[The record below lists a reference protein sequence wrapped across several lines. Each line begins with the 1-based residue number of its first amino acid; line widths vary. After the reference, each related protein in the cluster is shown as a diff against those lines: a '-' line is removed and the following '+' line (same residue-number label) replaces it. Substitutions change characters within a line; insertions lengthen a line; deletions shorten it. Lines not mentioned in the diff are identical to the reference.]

1 MSAEI
6 RVGKVSSIDYPS
18 GMIRVVY
25 HDKDNDVTRPIPLFS
40 SEYAMPPV
48 GALVAVVHLSN
59 GAEAGVVLGR
69 PWSAKLTPPE
79 GFEGLYR
86 KDFDLTPWKCYIR
99 YDANVPESLYH
110 TEGDDYQEILG
121 KQETLVKKDR
131 KDTTEGSY
139 QEAVTQN
146 STTEIGGDR
155 IQTVQ
160 GSRTSTI
167 QGDDSI
173 TVTGKRTLQVGGD
186 AAATVQGSRTST
198 VQGDD
203 GVTVTGKRTLQV
215 GGDAAATV
223 QGSQTT
229 TVQGDARITVSGKL
243 TLQVGG
249 CTVQIDGSRVS
260 VTAASAVS
268 LSAPTLSLEGT
279 TVQISGATVNIT
291 GGAGDCAIMG
301 KSLVT
306 HIHTCAAPG
315 SPTTPP
321 L

>member
-18 GMIRVVY
+18 GMIRVTY
-25 HDKDNDVTRPIPLFS
+25 PDMDDDVTRPIPLFS

-86 KDFDLTPWKCYIR
+86 KDFDLTPGQCYFR
-99 YDANVPESLYH
+99 YDAAGPESLFH
-110 TEGDDYQEILG
+110 NEGDSAVEI
-121 KQETLVKKDR
+121 
-131 KDTTEGSY
+131 
-139 QEAVTQN
+139 
-146 STTEIGGDR
+146 
-155 IQTVQ
+155 
-160 GSRTSTI
+160 
-167 QGDDSI
+167 
-173 TVTGKRTLQVGGD
+173 
-186 AAATVQGSRTST
+186 
-198 VQGDD
+198 
-203 GVTVTGKRTLQV
+203 
-215 GGDAAATV
+215 
-223 QGSQTT
+223 QGSQDTRIKGDRTAAIEGSADT

-249 CTVQIDGSRVS
+249 CTVQIDGSSVS
-260 VTAASAVS
+260 VTAASAVR
-268 LSAPTLSLEGT
+268 LNAPTLSLEGT

-306 HIHTCAAPG
+306 HVHNSTAPG

>member
-18 GMIRVVY
+18 GMVRVTY
-25 HDKDNDVTRPIPLFS
+25 PDMDDDVTRLIPLFS

-110 TEGDDYQEILG
+110 TEGDDYQEIVG

-167 QGDDSI
+167 QGDD
-173 TVTGKRTLQVGGD
+173 
-186 AAATVQGSRTST
+186 
-198 VQGDD
+198 

-215 GGDAAATV
+215 GGDAT
-223 QGSQTT
+223 
-229 TVQGDARITVSGKL
+229 ITVSGKL

-249 CTVQIDGSRVS
+249 CTVQIDGSSVS

-268 LSAPTLSLEGT
+268 LSGPTLKLEGT

-291 GGAGDCAIMG
+291 GGAGDCTIMG
-301 KSLVT
+301 KSLVNHT
-306 HIHTCAAPG
+306 HNSAAPG
-315 SPTTPP
+315 SPTSTP

>member
-25 HDKDNDVTRPIPLFS
+25 HDKDDDVTRLIPLFS

-110 TEGDDYQEILG
+110 TEGDDYQEIAG

-155 IQTVQ
+155 TQ
-160 GSRTSTI
+160 
-167 QGDDSI
+167 
-173 TVTGKRTLQVGGD
+173 
-186 AAATVQGSRTST
+186 TVQGSRTST

-203 GVTVTGKRTLQV
+203 AVTVSGKRTLQV

-229 TVQGDARITVSGKL
+229 AVQGDANITVSGKL

-249 CTVQIDGSRVS
+249 CTVEIDGSSVS

-268 LSAPTLSLEGT
+268 LNAPTLNLEGT

-291 GGAGDCAIMG
+291 GGAGDCTIMG

-306 HIHTCAAPG
+306 HTHTCAAPG

>member
-25 HDKDNDVTRPIPLFS
+25 PDMDDDVTRPIPLFS

-86 KDFDLTPWKCYIR
+86 KDFDLTPGQCYFR
-99 YDANVPESLYH
+99 YDAAGPESLFH
-110 TEGDDYQEILG
+110 NEGDSAVEIQG
-121 KQETLVKKDR
+121 SQDTRIKGDHTAAIDGSA
-131 KDTTEGSY
+131 DTT
-139 QEAVTQN
+139 VK
-146 STTEIGGDR
+146 GD
-155 IQTVQ
+155 
-160 GSRTSTI
+160 SSE
-167 QGDDSI
+167 
-173 TVTGKRTLQVGGD
+173 
-186 AAATVQGSRTST
+186 
-198 VQGDD
+198 
-203 GVTVTGKRTLQV
+203 
-215 GGDAAATV
+215 TV

-229 TVQGDARITVSGKL
+229 AIQGDARITVSGKL

-260 VTAASAVS
+260 VTAASAVN
-268 LSAPTLSLEGT
+268 LNAPTLSLEGT

-306 HIHTCAAPG
+306 HVHNSAAPG

>member
-25 HDKDNDVTRPIPLFS
+25 HDKDDDVTRPIPLFS

-186 AAATVQGSRTST
+186 AAATVQGSHTTSI
-198 VQGDD
+198 
-203 GVTVTGKRTLQV
+203 
-215 GGDAAATV
+215 
-223 QGSQTT
+223 
-229 TVQGDARITVSGKL
+229 QGDARITVSGKL

-249 CTVQIDGSRVS
+249 CTVQIDGSSVS
-260 VTAASAVS
+260 VTAASAVN
-268 LSAPTLSLEGT
+268 LNAPTLSLEGT

-306 HIHTCAAPG
+306 HVHNSTAPG

>member
-18 GMIRVVY
+18 GMVRVTY
-25 HDKDNDVTRPIPLFS
+25 PDMDDDVTRLIPLFS

-86 KDFDLTPWKCYIR
+86 KDFDLTPGQCYFR
-99 YDANVPESLYH
+99 YDAAGPESLFH
-110 TEGDDYQEILG
+110 NEGDSAVEIQG
-121 KQETLVKKDR
+121 SQDTRIKGDR
-131 KDTTEGSY
+131 TAAIDGSADTT
-139 QEAVTQN
+139 VK
-146 STTEIGGDR
+146 GDC
-155 IQTVQ
+155 
-160 GSRTSTI
+160 S
-167 QGDDSI
+167 
-173 TVTGKRTLQVGGD
+173 K
-186 AAATVQGSRTST
+186 
-198 VQGDD
+198 
-203 GVTVTGKRTLQV
+203 
-215 GGDAAATV
+215 TV

-229 TVQGDARITVSGKL
+229 AVQGDATITVSGKL

-249 CTVQIDGSRVS
+249 CTVQIDGSSVS
-260 VTAASAVS
+260 VTAASEVS
-268 LSAPTLSLEGT
+268 LNAPTLSLEGT

-291 GGAGDCAIMG
+291 GGAGDCTIMG
-301 KSLVT
+301 KSLVNHT
-306 HIHTCAAPG
+306 HTCAAPG

>member
-18 GMIRVVY
+18 GMVRVTY
-25 HDKDNDVTRPIPLFS
+25 PDMDDDVTRLIPLFS

-86 KDFDLTPWKCYIR
+86 KDFDLTPGQCYFR
-99 YDANVPESLYH
+99 YDAVGPESLFH
-110 TEGDDYQEILG
+110 NEGDSAVEIQG
-121 KQETLVKKDR
+121 SQDTRIKGDR
-131 KDTTEGSY
+131 TAAIDGSADTT
-139 QEAVTQN
+139 VK
-146 STTEIGGDR
+146 GDC
-155 IQTVQ
+155 
-160 GSRTSTI
+160 S
-167 QGDDSI
+167 
-173 TVTGKRTLQVGGD
+173 K
-186 AAATVQGSRTST
+186 
-198 VQGDD
+198 
-203 GVTVTGKRTLQV
+203 
-215 GGDAAATV
+215 TV

-229 TVQGDARITVSGKL
+229 AVQGDAKITVSGKM

-249 CTVQIDGSRVS
+249 CTVQIDGSSVS
-260 VTAASAVS
+260 VTAASEVS
-268 LSAPTLSLEGT
+268 LNAPTLSLEGT

-291 GGAGDCAIMG
+291 GGAGDCTIMG
-301 KSLVT
+301 KSLVNHT
-306 HIHTCAAPG
+306 HTCAAPG

>member
-18 GMIRVVY
+18 GMVRVTY
-25 HDKDNDVTRPIPLFS
+25 PDMDDDVTRLIPLFS

-86 KDFDLTPWKCYIR
+86 KDFDLTPGQCYFR
-99 YDANVPESLYH
+99 YDAAGPESLFH
-110 TEGDDYQEILG
+110 NEGDSAVEI
-121 KQETLVKKDR
+121 K
-131 KDTTEGSY
+131 
-139 QEAVTQN
+139 
-146 STTEIGGDR
+146 GDR
-155 IQTVQ
+155 TAAID
-160 GSRTSTI
+160 GSS
-167 QGDDSI
+167 D
-173 TVTGKRTLQVGGD
+173 
-186 AAATVQGSRTST
+186 ATVK
-198 VQGDD
+198 GDCS
-203 GVTVTGKRTLQV
+203 K
-215 GGDAAATV
+215 TV

-229 TVQGDARITVSGKL
+229 TIRGDATITVSGKL

-249 CTVQIDGSRVS
+249 CTVQIDGSSVS
-260 VTAASAVS
+260 VTAASEVS
-268 LSAPTLSLEGT
+268 LNAPTLSLEGT

-301 KSLVT
+301 KSLVNHT
-306 HIHTCAAPG
+306 HNSAAPG

>member
-25 HDKDNDVTRPIPLFS
+25 HDKDDDVTRPIPLFS

-86 KDFDLTPWKCYIR
+86 KDFDLTPGQCYFR
-99 YDANVPESLYH
+99 YDAAGPESLFH
-110 TEGDDYQEILG
+110 NEGDSGVEI
-121 KQETLVKKDR
+121 
-131 KDTTEGSY
+131 
-139 QEAVTQN
+139 
-146 STTEIGGDR
+146 
-155 IQTVQ
+155 
-160 GSRTSTI
+160 
-167 QGDDSI
+167 
-173 TVTGKRTLQVGGD
+173 
-186 AAATVQGSRTST
+186 
-198 VQGDD
+198 
-203 GVTVTGKRTLQV
+203 
-215 GGDAAATV
+215 
-223 QGSQTT
+223 QGSQDTRIKGDRTETIEGSADTT
-229 TVQGDARITVSGKL
+229 IQGDARITVSGKL

-249 CTVQIDGSRVS
+249 CTVQIDGSSVS
-260 VTAASAVS
+260 VTAASAVR
-268 LSAPTLSLEGT
+268 LNAPTLSLEGT

-306 HIHTCAAPG
+306 HTHNSTAPG

>member
-25 HDKDNDVTRPIPLFS
+25 HDKDDDVTRPIPLFS

-86 KDFDLTPWKCYIR
+86 KDFDLTPGQCYFR
-99 YDANVPESLYH
+99 YDAAGPESLFH
-110 TEGDDYQEILG
+110 NEGDSAVEI
-121 KQETLVKKDR
+121 K
-131 KDTTEGSY
+131 
-139 QEAVTQN
+139 
-146 STTEIGGDR
+146 
-155 IQTVQ
+155 
-160 GSRTSTI
+160 
-167 QGDDSI
+167 
-173 TVTGKRTLQVGGD
+173 
-186 AAATVQGSRTST
+186 
-198 VQGDD
+198 
-203 GVTVTGKRTLQV
+203 
-215 GGDAAATV
+215 
-223 QGSQTT
+223 GSQTT
-229 TVQGDARITVSGKL
+229 AIQGDARITVSGKL

-249 CTVQIDGSRVS
+249 CTVQIDGSSVS

-268 LSAPTLSLEGT
+268 LNAPTLSLEGT
-279 TVQISGATVNIT
+279 TVQINGATVNIT
-291 GGAGDCAIMG
+291 GGAGDCTIMG

-306 HIHTCAAPG
+306 HTHTCAAPG

>member
-25 HDKDNDVTRPIPLFS
+25 HDKDDDVTRPIPLFS

-99 YDANVPESLYH
+99 YDANIPESLYH
-110 TEGDDYQEILG
+110 TEGDDYQEIVG

-160 GSRTSTI
+160 GSRS
-167 QGDDSI
+167 
-173 TVTGKRTLQVGGD
+173 
-186 AAATVQGSRTST
+186 ST

-203 GVTVTGKRTLQV
+203 GVTVSGKRTLQV

-229 TVQGDARITVSGKL
+229 AIQGDAKITVSGKL

-249 CTVQIDGSRVS
+249 CTVQIDGSSVS
-260 VTAASAVS
+260 VTAASAVN
-268 LSAPTLSLEGT
+268 LSGPTLSLEGT

-306 HIHTCAAPG
+306 HTHTCAAPG

>member
-18 GMIRVVY
+18 GMVRVTY
-25 HDKDNDVTRPIPLFS
+25 PDMDDDVTRLIPLFS

-110 TEGDDYQEILG
+110 TEGDDYQEIVG
-121 KQETLVKKDR
+121 KRETLVKKDR

-160 GSRTSTI
+160 GSRTST
-167 QGDDSI
+167 
-173 TVTGKRTLQVGGD
+173 
-186 AAATVQGSRTST
+186 

-229 TVQGDARITVSGKL
+229 AVQGDAKITVSGKL

-249 CTVQIDGSRVS
+249 CTVQIDGSSVS
-260 VTAASAVS
+260 VTAASEVS
-268 LSAPTLSLEGT
+268 LSGPTLSLEGT

-291 GGAGDCAIMG
+291 GGAGDCTIMG
-301 KSLVT
+301 KSLVNHT
-306 HIHTCAAPG
+306 HTCAAPG

>member
-25 HDKDNDVTRPIPLFS
+25 HDKDDDVTRPIPLFS

-86 KDFDLTPWKCYIR
+86 KDFDLTPGQCYFR
-99 YDANVPESLYH
+99 YDAAGPESLFH
-110 TEGDDYQEILG
+110 NEGDSGVEI
-121 KQETLVKKDR
+121 
-131 KDTTEGSY
+131 
-139 QEAVTQN
+139 
-146 STTEIGGDR
+146 
-155 IQTVQ
+155 
-160 GSRTSTI
+160 
-167 QGDDSI
+167 
-173 TVTGKRTLQVGGD
+173 
-186 AAATVQGSRTST
+186 
-198 VQGDD
+198 
-203 GVTVTGKRTLQV
+203 
-215 GGDAAATV
+215 
-223 QGSQTT
+223 QGSQDTRIKGDRTAAIEGSADT

-249 CTVQIDGSRVS
+249 CTVQIDGSSVS
-260 VTAASAVS
+260 VTAASAVN
-268 LSAPTLSLEGT
+268 LNAPTLSLEGT

-306 HIHTCAAPG
+306 HTHTSTAPG
-315 SPTTPP
+315 SPTSTP

>member
-110 TEGDDYQEILG
+110 TEGDDYQEIAG

-155 IQTVQ
+155 TQ
-160 GSRTSTI
+160 
-167 QGDDSI
+167 
-173 TVTGKRTLQVGGD
+173 
-186 AAATVQGSRTST
+186 TVQGSRTST

-203 GVTVTGKRTLQV
+203 AVTVTGKRTLQV

-229 TVQGDARITVSGKL
+229 AIQGDARITVSGKL

-249 CTVQIDGSRVS
+249 CTVQIDGSSVS

-268 LSAPTLSLEGT
+268 LNAPTLSLEGT

-306 HIHTCAAPG
+306 HTHTCAAPG

>member
-25 HDKDNDVTRPIPLFS
+25 PDMDDDVTRPIPLFS

-69 PWSAKLTPPE
+69 PWSNKLTPPE
-79 GFEGLYR
+79 GFQGLYR

-160 GSRTSTI
+160 GSRTST
-167 QGDDSI
+167 
-173 TVTGKRTLQVGGD
+173 
-186 AAATVQGSRTST
+186 

-229 TVQGDARITVSGKL
+229 AIQGDARITVSGTL

-249 CTVQIDGSRVS
+249 CTVQIDGSSVS

-268 LSAPTLSLEGT
+268 LNAPTLSLEGT

-301 KSLVT
+301 KSLVNHT
-306 HIHTCAAPG
+306 HTCAAPG

>member
-86 KDFDLTPWKCYIR
+86 KDFDLTPGQCYFR
-99 YDANVPESLYH
+99 YDAAGPESLFH
-110 TEGDDYQEILG
+110 NEGDSAVEIQG
-121 KQETLVKKDR
+121 SQDTRIKGDRTETIEGSA
-131 KDTTEGSY
+131 DTTV
-139 QEAVTQN
+139 Q
-146 STTEIGGDR
+146 GDSSE
-155 IQTVQ
+155 TVQ

-167 QGDDSI
+167 
-173 TVTGKRTLQVGGD
+173 
-186 AAATVQGSRTST
+186 
-198 VQGDD
+198 QGDD

-223 QGSQTT
+223 QGSHTT
-229 TVQGDARITVSGKL
+229 SIQGDAKITVSGKL

-249 CTVQIDGSRVS
+249 CTVQIDGSSVS
-260 VTAASAVS
+260 VTAASAVN
-268 LSAPTLSLEGT
+268 LNAPTLSLEGT

-301 KSLVT
+301 KSLVAHT
-306 HIHTCAAPG
+306 HTSTAPG

>member
-18 GMIRVVY
+18 GMVRVTY
-25 HDKDNDVTRPIPLFS
+25 PDMDDDVTRLIPLFS

-110 TEGDDYQEILG
+110 TEGDDYQEIVG

-160 GSRTSTI
+160 GSRTST
-167 QGDDSI
+167 
-173 TVTGKRTLQVGGD
+173 
-186 AAATVQGSRTST
+186 

-229 TVQGDARITVSGKL
+229 AVQGDATITVSGKL

-249 CTVQIDGSRVS
+249 CTVQIDGSSVS

-268 LSAPTLSLEGT
+268 LNAPTLKLEGT
-279 TVQISGATVNIT
+279 TVQISGSTVNIT

-301 KSLVT
+301 KSLVNHT
-306 HIHTCAAPG
+306 HTCAAPG

>member
-40 SEYAMPPV
+40 SAYAMPPV

-155 IQTVQ
+155 TQ
-160 GSRTSTI
+160 
-167 QGDDSI
+167 
-173 TVTGKRTLQVGGD
+173 
-186 AAATVQGSRTST
+186 TVQGSRTST

-229 TVQGDARITVSGKL
+229 AIQGDARITVSGTL

-249 CTVQIDGSRVS
+249 CTVQIDGSSVS
-260 VTAASAVS
+260 VTAASAVN
-268 LSAPTLSLEGT
+268 LNAPTLSLEGT

-301 KSLVT
+301 KSLVN

>member
-86 KDFDLTPWKCYIR
+86 KDFDLTPGQCYFR
-99 YDANVPESLYH
+99 YDAAGPESLFH
-110 TEGDDYQEILG
+110 NEGDSAVEI
-121 KQETLVKKDR
+121 
-131 KDTTEGSY
+131 
-139 QEAVTQN
+139 
-146 STTEIGGDR
+146 
-155 IQTVQ
+155 
-160 GSRTSTI
+160 
-167 QGDDSI
+167 
-173 TVTGKRTLQVGGD
+173 
-186 AAATVQGSRTST
+186 
-198 VQGDD
+198 
-203 GVTVTGKRTLQV
+203 
-215 GGDAAATV
+215 
-223 QGSQTT
+223 QGSQDT
-229 TVQGDARITVSGKL
+229 QIKGDARITVSGKL

-249 CTVQIDGSRVS
+249 CTVQINGSSVS
-260 VTAASAVS
+260 VTAASAVR
-268 LSAPTLSLEGT
+268 LNAPTLSLEGT
-279 TVQISGATVNIT
+279 TVQISGATLNIT

-306 HIHTCAAPG
+306 HTHNSAAPG

>member
-25 HDKDNDVTRPIPLFS
+25 HDKDDDVTRPIPLFS

-69 PWSAKLTPPE
+69 PWSNKLTPPE
-79 GFEGLYR
+79 GFQGLYR
-86 KDFDLTPWKCYIR
+86 KDFDLTPGQCYFR
-99 YDANVPESLYH
+99 YDAAGPESLFH
-110 TEGDDYQEILG
+110 NEGDSAVEIQG
-121 KQETLVKKDR
+121 SQDTRIKGDRTETIEGSA
-131 KDTTEGSY
+131 DTTV
-139 QEAVTQN
+139 Q
-146 STTEIGGDR
+146 GDCS
-155 IQTVQ
+155 QTVQ

-167 QGDDSI
+167 QGDD
-173 TVTGKRTLQVGGD
+173 
-186 AAATVQGSRTST
+186 
-198 VQGDD
+198 
-203 GVTVTGKRTLQV
+203 GV
-215 GGDAAATV
+215 TV

-229 TVQGDARITVSGKL
+229 AIQGDARITVSGKL

-249 CTVQIDGSRVS
+249 CTVQIDGSSVS
-260 VTAASAVS
+260 VTAASAVR
-268 LSAPTLSLEGT
+268 LNAPTLSLEGT

>member
-6 RVGKVSSIDYPS
+6 RVGKVSSIDYSS

-69 PWSAKLTPPE
+69 PWSNKLTPPE
-79 GFEGLYR
+79 GFQGLYR

-110 TEGDDYQEILG
+110 TEGDDYQEIVG

-155 IQTVQ
+155 TQ
-160 GSRTSTI
+160 
-167 QGDDSI
+167 
-173 TVTGKRTLQVGGD
+173 
-186 AAATVQGSRTST
+186 TVQGSRTST

-229 TVQGDARITVSGKL
+229 AIQGDARITVSGKL

-249 CTVQIDGSRVS
+249 CTVQIDGSSVS
-260 VTAASAVS
+260 VTAASAVR
-268 LSAPTLSLEGT
+268 LNAPTLSLEGT

-306 HIHTCAAPG
+306 HTHTCAAPG

>member
-18 GMIRVVY
+18 GMVRVTY
-25 HDKDNDVTRPIPLFS
+25 PDMDDDVTRLIPLFS

-86 KDFDLTPWKCYIR
+86 KDFDLTPGQCYFR
-99 YDANVPESLYH
+99 YDAAGPESLFH
-110 TEGDDYQEILG
+110 NEGDSAVEI
-121 KQETLVKKDR
+121 
-131 KDTTEGSY
+131 
-139 QEAVTQN
+139 
-146 STTEIGGDR
+146 
-155 IQTVQ
+155 
-160 GSRTSTI
+160 
-167 QGDDSI
+167 
-173 TVTGKRTLQVGGD
+173 
-186 AAATVQGSRTST
+186 
-198 VQGDD
+198 
-203 GVTVTGKRTLQV
+203 
-215 GGDAAATV
+215 
-223 QGSQTT
+223 QGSQDTWIKGDRTAAIDGSADT
-229 TVQGDARITVSGKL
+229 TVKGDATITVSGKL

-249 CTVQIDGSRVS
+249 CTVQIDGSSVS

-268 LSAPTLSLEGT
+268 LNAPTLSLEGT
-279 TVQISGATVNIT
+279 TVQINGATVNIT

-301 KSLVT
+301 KSLVNHT
-306 HIHTCAAPG
+306 HNSAAPG

>member
-79 GFEGLYR
+79 GFKGLYR
-86 KDFDLTPWKCYIR
+86 KDFDLTPGQCYFR
-99 YDANVPESLYH
+99 YDAAGPESLFH
-110 TEGDDYQEILG
+110 NEGDSAVEI
-121 KQETLVKKDR
+121 
-131 KDTTEGSY
+131 
-139 QEAVTQN
+139 
-146 STTEIGGDR
+146 
-155 IQTVQ
+155 
-160 GSRTSTI
+160 
-167 QGDDSI
+167 
-173 TVTGKRTLQVGGD
+173 
-186 AAATVQGSRTST
+186 
-198 VQGDD
+198 
-203 GVTVTGKRTLQV
+203 
-215 GGDAAATV
+215 
-223 QGSQTT
+223 QGSQDT
-229 TVQGDARITVSGKL
+229 QIKGDARITVSGKL

-249 CTVQIDGSRVS
+249 CTVQINGSSVS
-260 VTAASAVS
+260 VTAASAVR
-268 LSAPTLSLEGT
+268 LNAPTLSLEGT
-279 TVQISGATVNIT
+279 TVQISGATLNIT

-306 HIHTCAAPG
+306 HTHNSAAPG

>member
-25 HDKDNDVTRPIPLFS
+25 HDKDDDVTRPIPLFS

-86 KDFDLTPWKCYIR
+86 KDFDLTPGQCYFR
-99 YDANVPESLYH
+99 YDAAGPESLFH
-110 TEGDDYQEILG
+110 NEGDSAVEIQG
-121 KQETLVKKDR
+121 SQDTRIKGDR
-131 KDTTEGSY
+131 TAAIDGSADTT
-139 QEAVTQN
+139 VK
-146 STTEIGGDR
+146 GDC
-155 IQTVQ
+155 
-160 GSRTSTI
+160 S
-167 QGDDSI
+167 
-173 TVTGKRTLQVGGD
+173 K
-186 AAATVQGSRTST
+186 
-198 VQGDD
+198 
-203 GVTVTGKRTLQV
+203 
-215 GGDAAATV
+215 TV
-223 QGSQTT
+223 QGSQTAAI
-229 TVQGDARITVSGKL
+229 QGDAKITVSGKL

-249 CTVQIDGSRVS
+249 CTVEIDGSSVS

-268 LSAPTLSLEGT
+268 LNAPTLKLEGT

-291 GGAGDCAIMG
+291 GGAGDCTIMG

-306 HIHTCAAPG
+306 HTHTCAAPG

>member
-18 GMIRVVY
+18 GMVRVTY
-25 HDKDNDVTRPIPLFS
+25 PDMDDDVTRLIPLFS

-69 PWSAKLTPPE
+69 PWSNKLTPPE

-86 KDFDLTPWKCYIR
+86 KDFDLTPGQCYFR
-99 YDANVPESLYH
+99 YDAAGPESLFH
-110 TEGDDYQEILG
+110 NEGDSAVEIQG
-121 KQETLVKKDR
+121 SQDTRIKGDR
-131 KDTTEGSY
+131 TAAIDGSADTT
-139 QEAVTQN
+139 VK
-146 STTEIGGDR
+146 GDC
-155 IQTVQ
+155 
-160 GSRTSTI
+160 S
-167 QGDDSI
+167 
-173 TVTGKRTLQVGGD
+173 K
-186 AAATVQGSRTST
+186 
-198 VQGDD
+198 
-203 GVTVTGKRTLQV
+203 
-215 GGDAAATV
+215 TV

-229 TVQGDARITVSGKL
+229 AVQGDATITVSGKL

-249 CTVQIDGSRVS
+249 CTVQIDGSSVS
-260 VTAASAVS
+260 VTAASEVS
-268 LSAPTLSLEGT
+268 LSGPTLSLEGT

-291 GGAGDCAIMG
+291 GGAGDCTIMG
-301 KSLVT
+301 KSLVNHT
-306 HIHTCAAPG
+306 HTCAAPG

>member
-18 GMIRVVY
+18 GMVRVTY
-25 HDKDNDVTRPIPLFS
+25 PDMDDDVTRLIPLFS

-86 KDFDLTPWKCYIR
+86 KDFDLTPGQCYFR
-99 YDANVPESLYH
+99 YDAAGPESLFH
-110 TEGDDYQEILG
+110 NEGDSAVEIQG
-121 KQETLVKKDR
+121 SQDTRIKGNRTAAIDGSA
-131 KDTTEGSY
+131 DTT
-139 QEAVTQN
+139 VK
-146 STTEIGGDR
+146 GDC
-155 IQTVQ
+155 
-160 GSRTSTI
+160 S
-167 QGDDSI
+167 
-173 TVTGKRTLQVGGD
+173 K
-186 AAATVQGSRTST
+186 
-198 VQGDD
+198 
-203 GVTVTGKRTLQV
+203 
-215 GGDAAATV
+215 TV

-229 TVQGDARITVSGKL
+229 AVQGDAKITVSGKL

-249 CTVQIDGSRVS
+249 CTVQIDGSSVS

-268 LSAPTLSLEGT
+268 LSGPTLKLEGT

-291 GGAGDCAIMG
+291 GGAGDCTIMG
-301 KSLVT
+301 KSLVNHT
-306 HIHTCAAPG
+306 HTCAAPG

>member
-86 KDFDLTPWKCYIR
+86 KDFDLTPGQCYFR
-99 YDANVPESLYH
+99 YDAAGPESLFH
-110 TEGDDYQEILG
+110 TEGD
-121 KQETLVKKDR
+121 
-131 KDTTEGSY
+131 
-139 QEAVTQN
+139 
-146 STTEIGGDR
+146 
-155 IQTVQ
+155 
-160 GSRTSTI
+160 
-167 QGDDSI
+167 
-173 TVTGKRTLQVGGD
+173 
-186 AAATVQGSRTST
+186 AT
-198 VQGDD
+198 
-203 GVTVTGKRTLQV
+203 
-215 GGDAAATV
+215 
-223 QGSQTT
+223 
-229 TVQGDARITVSGKL
+229 ITVSGKL

-249 CTVQIDGSRVS
+249 CTVQIDGSSVS

-268 LSAPTLSLEGT
+268 LNAPTLSLEGT

-306 HIHTCAAPG
+306 HTHTCAAPG

>member
-86 KDFDLTPWKCYIR
+86 KDFDLTPGQCYFR
-99 YDANVPESLYH
+99 YDAAGPESLFH
-110 TEGDDYQEILG
+110 NEGDSGVEI
-121 KQETLVKKDR
+121 
-131 KDTTEGSY
+131 
-139 QEAVTQN
+139 
-146 STTEIGGDR
+146 
-155 IQTVQ
+155 
-160 GSRTSTI
+160 
-167 QGDDSI
+167 
-173 TVTGKRTLQVGGD
+173 
-186 AAATVQGSRTST
+186 
-198 VQGDD
+198 
-203 GVTVTGKRTLQV
+203 
-215 GGDAAATV
+215 
-223 QGSQTT
+223 QGSQDTRIKGDRTAAIEGSADT

-249 CTVQIDGSRVS
+249 CTVQIDGSSVS
-260 VTAASAVS
+260 VTAASAVR
-268 LSAPTLSLEGT
+268 LNAPTLSLEGT

-306 HIHTCAAPG
+306 HTHTSTAPG
-315 SPTTPP
+315 SPTSTP

>member
-18 GMIRVVY
+18 GMVRVTY
-25 HDKDNDVTRPIPLFS
+25 PDMDDDVTRLIPLFS

-86 KDFDLTPWKCYIR
+86 KDFDLTPGQCYFR
-99 YDANVPESLYH
+99 YDAAGPESLFH
-110 TEGDDYQEILG
+110 NEGDSAVEIQG
-121 KQETLVKKDR
+121 SQDTRIKGDR
-131 KDTTEGSY
+131 TAAIDGSADTT
-139 QEAVTQN
+139 VK
-146 STTEIGGDR
+146 GDC
-155 IQTVQ
+155 
-160 GSRTSTI
+160 S
-167 QGDDSI
+167 
-173 TVTGKRTLQVGGD
+173 K
-186 AAATVQGSRTST
+186 
-198 VQGDD
+198 
-203 GVTVTGKRTLQV
+203 
-215 GGDAAATV
+215 TV

-229 TVQGDARITVSGKL
+229 AVQGDATITVSGKL

-249 CTVQIDGSRVS
+249 CTVQIDGSSVS
-260 VTAASAVS
+260 VTAASEVS
-268 LSAPTLSLEGT
+268 LNAPTLSLEGT

-301 KSLVT
+301 KSLVNHT
-306 HIHTCAAPG
+306 HTCAAPG
-315 SPTTPP
+315 SPTTTP

>member
-1 MSAEI
+1 
-6 RVGKVSSIDYPS
+6 
-18 GMIRVVY
+18 MIRVVY

-186 AAATVQGSRTST
+186 AAATVQGS
-198 VQGDD
+198 
-203 GVTVTGKRTLQV
+203 
-215 GGDAAATV
+215 
-223 QGSQTT
+223 QTT
-229 TVQGDARITVSGKL
+229 AIQGDARITVSGKL

-249 CTVQIDGSRVS
+249 LYRRD
-260 VTAASAVS
+260 
-268 LSAPTLSLEGT
+268 
-279 TVQISGATVNIT
+279 
-291 GGAGDCAIMG
+291 
-301 KSLVT
+301 
-306 HIHTCAAPG
+306 
-315 SPTTPP
+315 
-321 L
+321 

>member
-25 HDKDNDVTRPIPLFS
+25 HDKDDDVTRPIPLFS

-86 KDFDLTPWKCYIR
+86 KDFNLTPGQCYFR
-99 YDANVPESLYH
+99 YDAAGPESLFH
-110 TEGDDYQEILG
+110 NEGDSAVEIQG
-121 KQETLVKKDR
+121 SQDTRIKGDRTETIEGSA
-131 KDTTEGSY
+131 DTTV
-139 QEAVTQN
+139 Q
-146 STTEIGGDR
+146 GDSSE
-155 IQTVQ
+155 TVQ
-160 GSRTSTI
+160 GSRTTAI
-167 QGDDSI
+167 
-173 TVTGKRTLQVGGD
+173 
-186 AAATVQGSRTST
+186 
-198 VQGDD
+198 
-203 GVTVTGKRTLQV
+203 
-215 GGDAAATV
+215 
-223 QGSQTT
+223 
-229 TVQGDARITVSGKL
+229 QGDARITVSGKL

-249 CTVQIDGSRVS
+249 CTVQIDGSSVS
-260 VTAASAVS
+260 VTAASAVN

-306 HIHTCAAPG
+306 HTHTCAAPG

>member
-18 GMIRVVY
+18 GMVRVTY
-25 HDKDNDVTRPIPLFS
+25 PDMDDDVTRLIPLFS

-110 TEGDDYQEILG
+110 TEGDDYQEIVG

-160 GSRTSTI
+160 GSRTST
-167 QGDDSI
+167 
-173 TVTGKRTLQVGGD
+173 
-186 AAATVQGSRTST
+186 

-229 TVQGDARITVSGKL
+229 AVQGDATITVSGKL

-249 CTVQIDGSRVS
+249 CTVQIDGSSVS

-268 LSAPTLSLEGT
+268 LNAPTLSLEGT

-301 KSLVT
+301 KSLVNHT
-306 HIHTCAAPG
+306 HTCAAPG

>member
-25 HDKDNDVTRPIPLFS
+25 HDKDDDVTRPIPLFS

-86 KDFDLTPWKCYIR
+86 KDFDLTPGQCYFR
-99 YDANVPESLYH
+99 YDAAGPKSLFH
-110 TEGDDYQEILG
+110 NEGDSAVEI
-121 KQETLVKKDR
+121 
-131 KDTTEGSY
+131 
-139 QEAVTQN
+139 
-146 STTEIGGDR
+146 
-155 IQTVQ
+155 
-160 GSRTSTI
+160 
-167 QGDDSI
+167 
-173 TVTGKRTLQVGGD
+173 
-186 AAATVQGSRTST
+186 
-198 VQGDD
+198 
-203 GVTVTGKRTLQV
+203 
-215 GGDAAATV
+215 
-223 QGSQTT
+223 QGSQDT

-249 CTVQIDGSRVS
+249 CTVQIDGSSVS
-260 VTAASAVS
+260 VTAASAVN

-279 TVQISGATVNIT
+279 TVQINGATVNIT

-306 HIHTCAAPG
+306 HTHTSAAPG

>member
-25 HDKDNDVTRPIPLFS
+25 HDKDDDVTRPIPLFS

-79 GFEGLYR
+79 GFQGLYR
-86 KDFDLTPWKCYIR
+86 KDFDLKPGQCYFR
-99 YDANVPESLYH
+99 YDAAGPESLFH
-110 TEGDDYQEILG
+110 NEGDSAVEI
-121 KQETLVKKDR
+121 
-131 KDTTEGSY
+131 
-139 QEAVTQN
+139 
-146 STTEIGGDR
+146 
-155 IQTVQ
+155 
-160 GSRTSTI
+160 
-167 QGDDSI
+167 
-173 TVTGKRTLQVGGD
+173 
-186 AAATVQGSRTST
+186 
-198 VQGDD
+198 
-203 GVTVTGKRTLQV
+203 
-215 GGDAAATV
+215 
-223 QGSQTT
+223 QGSQDTRIKGDRTAAIEGSADT

-249 CTVQIDGSRVS
+249 CTVQIDGSSVS
-260 VTAASAVS
+260 VTAASAVN

-306 HIHTCAAPG
+306 HTHTCAAPG

>member
-69 PWSAKLTPPE
+69 PWSNKLTPPE
-79 GFEGLYR
+79 GFQGLYR
-86 KDFDLTPWKCYIR
+86 KDFDLTPGQCYFR

-110 TEGDDYQEILG
+110 TEGDDYQEIAG

-160 GSRTSTI
+160 GSRTST
-167 QGDDSI
+167 
-173 TVTGKRTLQVGGD
+173 
-186 AAATVQGSRTST
+186 

-229 TVQGDARITVSGKL
+229 AIQGDARITVSGTL

-249 CTVQIDGSRVS
+249 CTVQIDGSSVS
-260 VTAASAVS
+260 VTAASAVR
-268 LSAPTLSLEGT
+268 LNAPTLSLEGT

-306 HIHTCAAPG
+306 HTHTCAAPG

>member
-6 RVGKVSSIDYPS
+6 RVGKVSSIDYSS

-25 HDKDNDVTRPIPLFS
+25 HDKDDDVTRPIPLFS

-79 GFEGLYR
+79 GFQGLYR
-86 KDFDLTPWKCYIR
+86 KDFDLTPGQCYFR
-99 YDANVPESLYH
+99 YDAAGPESLFH
-110 TEGDDYQEILG
+110 NEGDSAVEI
-121 KQETLVKKDR
+121 
-131 KDTTEGSY
+131 
-139 QEAVTQN
+139 
-146 STTEIGGDR
+146 
-155 IQTVQ
+155 
-160 GSRTSTI
+160 
-167 QGDDSI
+167 
-173 TVTGKRTLQVGGD
+173 
-186 AAATVQGSRTST
+186 
-198 VQGDD
+198 
-203 GVTVTGKRTLQV
+203 
-215 GGDAAATV
+215 
-223 QGSQTT
+223 QGSQDTRIKGDRTAAIDGSADTT
-229 TVQGDARITVSGKL
+229 VKGDCSKTVQGDATITVSGKL

-249 CTVQIDGSRVS
+249 CTVQIDGSSVS

-268 LSAPTLSLEGT
+268 LNAPTLKLEGT

-306 HIHTCAAPG
+306 HTHSSAAPG

>member
-25 HDKDNDVTRPIPLFS
+25 HDKDDDVTRPIPLFS

-69 PWSAKLTPPE
+69 PWSNKLTPPE

-86 KDFDLTPWKCYIR
+86 KDFDLTPGQCYFR

-155 IQTVQ
+155 TQ
-160 GSRTSTI
+160 R
-167 QGDDSI
+167 
-173 TVTGKRTLQVGGD
+173 
-186 AAATVQGSRTST
+186 VQGSRTST

-229 TVQGDARITVSGKL
+229 AIQGDARITVSGTL

-249 CTVQIDGSRVS
+249 CTVQIDGSSVS
-260 VTAASAVS
+260 VTAASAVN
-268 LSAPTLSLEGT
+268 LNAPTLSLEGT

-291 GGAGDCAIMG
+291 GGSGDCAIMG

-306 HIHTCAAPG
+306 HTHTCAAPG